1 MCIIIE
7 GQGGCRGWGV
17 REVWDV
23 NTAVGLV
30 AGIESNWRVID
41 EIARDW

>member
-7 GQGGCRGWGV
+7 GQGGVSGMGV
-17 REVWDV
+17 REGWDV